1 MYDQHRIQRF
11 LSELFDANAKALA
24 RLFDPNNVPDRVVR
38 SVLDQGI
45 VRESEVKP
53 VYNLWILQA
62 ESSAE
67 PKRLWRMVAEAVP
80 GKAELIRAVAAQV
93 YAFQEAVISTS
104 DAVSQMEMLFD
115 NWSVAQWREL
125 RDLKCLPVRG
135 EAIADST
142 RTRFVF
148 ASHDPTRV
156 TLRSTIEDL
165 GVDDYE
171 LCYTP
176 DAVISYIGDQLEAI
190 IKKAASRPAPAP
202 AVPTDTADD
211 EPADQSSIKAA

>member
-11 LSELFDANAKALA
+11 LTDLFDANARALA
-24 RLFDPNNVPDRVVR
+24 RLFDPSNVPDRVVR
-38 SVLDQGI
+38 SILDQGI
-45 VRESEVKP
+45 VREFEVKP
-53 VYNLWILQA
+53 VYNLWIQQD
-62 ESSAE
+62 ESTGE
-67 PKRLWRMVAEAVP
+67 QKRLWRMVAESVP
-80 GKAELIRAVAAQV
+80 AKAELIRAVAARV

-104 DAVSQMEMLFD
+104 DAVSQIEAIFD

-135 EAIADST
+135 EPIADST

-148 ASHDPTRV
+148 ASHDPTRI

-176 DAVISYIGDQLEAI
+176 DAVISYIGDQLESI
-190 IKKAASRPAPAP
+190 IKKAASRPAPVP
-202 AVPTDTADD
+202 AIPTDALLD
-211 EPADQSSIKAA
+211 ESTDQSSIKAA